1 MAFSKNRRLAQ
12 IISDTSGNLAV
23 QGLTV
28 PTQSASDNDT
38 SAAST
43 AYVTTAVSGLI
54 DSAPDTLN
62 TLNEIAAALNDDA
75 NFNTTV
81 TNAIA
86 AKLPLAGGSLT
97 GALDITAAGTHLKF
111 KRSSFDD
118 FLLGTGTA
126 NNQNGLHITNST
138 DSATMISIHENAPA
152 ASLVV
157 NSSGNV
163 GIAETNPQTPLHI
176 SSDSASG
183 ENVAL
188 QIDNNNTTAGNE
200 ISMLF
205 RSRVGTTNTDFKIAG
220 IANAAND
227 MDLVFQSDGATERMR
242 IDSSGR
248 LGIGTT
254 SPAEMLH
261 VTGDIRVDTDLILQP
276 EKILYLDGGNDTY
289 INEVA
294 ANTIGFNTAGGER
307 VRIDS
312 SGDITMKG
320 GRIILRE
327 SDDGNDA
334 AKLTRDADEGYLQLF
349 SSGSQTVEL
358 RGNGSSYFN
367 GGNVGIGTSTTTND
381 AKLIIDS
388 GDGKHPCIKG
398 SDGGANG
405 FTLLADNYTA
415 TESQLNLGV
424 SYSSSAAVFARSVKV
439 SDSAADVFLSSQAQY
454 ATKPLAFV
462 LDSDGDFKF
471 YNTNTSAT
479 TAVDTAV
486 SLSERMRIK
495 SSGNI
500 GIANT
505 SPTSLLHLG
514 DNSNSSTIDIGLQNS
529 SRHYVIKTS
538 GGDLIFKDESAGAE
552 RMRIESGGEVG
563 IGTDNPQRLLHIYA
577 NSSGDTAVLRIQ
589 DNGSHVAGIELLSG
603 HGNWAIHNSDTVGDA
618 LEFRDDS
625 EGVTRMI
632 IDSSG
637 NVGIGTTS
645 PAGNLHVVGATGSS
659 GRIYVSD
666 ADDGAGGGDSLL
678 VNKSG
683 ASAYIYNRDNG
694 SLNLGTNND
703 SDMVVIDSSGNV
715 GIGETSPAKLGL
727 TGSSVGKVLH
737 MGGDDCQV
745 RLSNSIVHH
754 DNSGNTQLTI
764 RNNYGATSASAT
776 MRLEA
781 GSIYFSTGTS
791 FTERLRINHLG
802 RQVYNASATANA
814 HGNFVGEVGSGYKAL
829 AFERTVGG
837 GEVGSIV
844 ANTGS
849 TSYFTT
855 SDYRLK
861 ENVNYT
867 WDATSRLKQLKP
879 ARFNYIAD
887 DSNTLVDGF
896 LAHEVSSIVPEA
908 ILGEK
913 DAVDG
918 DGNPE
923 YQGIDHSKLVPLL
936 VKTIQELE
944 ARIAILEG

>member
-637 NVGIGTTS
+637 NVGIG
-645 PAGNLHVVGATGSS
+645 
-659 GRIYVSD
+659 
-666 ADDGAGGGDSLL
+666 
-678 VNKSG
+678 
-683 ASAYIYNRDNG
+683 
-694 SLNLGTNND
+694 
-703 SDMVVIDSSGNV
+703 
-715 GIGETSPAKLGL
+715 ETSPAKLGL

-849 TSYFTT
+849 TSYYTT